1 MWQLAA
7 ACLATAVLGSIGRS
21 RNIER
26 RVGKRRRLAAGGV
39 IPGAEAIRLERKDAP
54 GVLLLHGAG
63 DTPQVLSAL
72 ARYLHDRGY
81 AVSAPLLSGHGRAL
95 SAFATVTSAGWH
107 EDVARAYADMQAEHR
122 SVSLV
127 GISMGDAL

>member
-1 MWQLAA
+1 MWQLA
-7 ACLATAVLGSIGRS
+7 LAVLAIAVLGAIGRS

-63 DTPQVLSAL
+63 DTPQQLSAL
-72 ARYLHDRGY
+72 ARNLHDPRH
-81 AVSAPLLSGHGRAL
+81 AAPPPTPTRHGRAL
-95 SAFATVTSAGWH
+95 SAFATVTSA
-107 EDVARAYADMQAEHR
+107 
-122 SVSLV
+122 
-127 GISMGDAL
+127 